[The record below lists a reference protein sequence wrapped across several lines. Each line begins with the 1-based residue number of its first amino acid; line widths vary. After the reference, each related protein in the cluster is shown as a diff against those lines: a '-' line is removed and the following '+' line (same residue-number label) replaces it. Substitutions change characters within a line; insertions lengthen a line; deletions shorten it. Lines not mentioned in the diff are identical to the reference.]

1 MRKIKMLHPPS
12 WQKDALPTGRGWAH
26 PKTGEL
32 LKATR
37 LSQADIND
45 YLGIPKTPIQAATN
59 DTGLDDSE
67 ITRLAEQRE
76 ARLRGPEPS
85 LQNDQAAAQLNLGMQ
100 NLKDDKDEQ
109 MEMLL
114 EADPIDYN
122 KMTKLELEAHGR
134 TLGIELDR
142 RKSKADLINTL
153 NEVG

>member
-37 LSQADIND
+37 LSNADIND
-45 YLGIPKTPIQAATN
+45 YLGIPKQAAPAPAAVPDVHEEPAGGMKTAV
-59 DTGLDDSE
+59 
-67 ITRLAEQRE
+67 AE
-76 ARLRGPEPS
+76 G
-85 LQNDQAAAQLNLGMQ
+85 D
-100 NLKDDKDEQ
+100 Q

-114 EADPIDYN
+114 EADPIN
-122 KMTKLELEAHGR
+122 LNNMTKLELEAYGR
-134 TLGIELDR
+134 TKGIELDR

-153 NEVG
+153 NES

>member
-1 MRKIKMLHPPS
+1 MLHPPS
-12 WQKDALPTGRGWAH
+12 WQKDALHTGRGWAH

-37 LSQADIND
+37 LSNADIND
-45 YLGIPKTPIQAATN
+45 YLGIPKTPIQAVVN
-59 DTGLDDSE
+59 DTGIDDSE
-67 ITRLAEQRE
+67 ITRLAERRE

-85 LQNDQAAAQLNLGMQ
+85 MENAQAAAQLNLGMQ

-114 EADPIDYN
+114 EADPIN
-122 KMTKLELEAHGR
+122 LNNMTKLELEAYGR
-134 TLGIELDR
+134 TKGIELDR

-153 NEVG
+153 NES

>member
-1 MRKIKMLHPPS
+1 MLHPPS

-37 LSQADIND
+37 LSTADIND
-45 YLGIPKTPIQAATN
+45 YLGIPKQAEPAPAAVPDVHEEPAGGMETAV
-59 DTGLDDSE
+59 
-67 ITRLAEQRE
+67 AE
-76 ARLRGPEPS
+76 G
-85 LQNDQAAAQLNLGMQ
+85 D
-100 NLKDDKDEQ
+100 Q

-114 EADPIDYN
+114 EADPIDLN
-122 KMTKLELEAHGR
+122 KMTKLELETYGR

-153 NEVG
+153 NEAG

>member
-1 MRKIKMLHPPS
+1 MLHPPS

-45 YLGIPKTPIQAATN
+45 YLCIPKAPV
-59 DTGLDDSE
+59 
-67 ITRLAEQRE
+67 
-76 ARLRGPEPS
+76 
-85 LQNDQAAAQLNLGMQ
+85 AAAPAPVPDVHEEPAGGMETAVAEG
-100 NLKDDKDEQ
+100 DQ

-114 EADPIDYN
+114 EADPVN
-122 KMTKLELEAHGR
+122 LNNMTKLELETYGR

-153 NEVG
+153 NEAG

>member
-37 LSQADIND
+37 LSTADIND
-45 YLGIPKTPIQAATN
+45 YLGIPKAPV
-59 DTGLDDSE
+59 
-67 ITRLAEQRE
+67 
-76 ARLRGPEPS
+76 
-85 LQNDQAAAQLNLGMQ
+85 AAAPAPVPDVHEEPAGGMETAVAEG
-100 NLKDDKDEQ
+100 DQ

-114 EADPIDYN
+114 EADPINLDN
-122 KMTKLELEAHGR
+122 MTKLELETYGR

-153 NEVG
+153 NEG